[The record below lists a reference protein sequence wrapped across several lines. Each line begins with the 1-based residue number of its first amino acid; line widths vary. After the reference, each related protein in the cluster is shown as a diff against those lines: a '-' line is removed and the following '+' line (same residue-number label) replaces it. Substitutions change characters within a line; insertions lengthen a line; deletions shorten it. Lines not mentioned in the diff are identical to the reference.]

1 MIANIIIIT
10 LLNLITSG
18 FSSAPAVKVSKVNYT
33 VTEKS
38 SLTIAGSSNV
48 NKFSCTT
55 YDNLSSGVIYI
66 EAEDGGDYVKFNNAV
81 LSINIKSFDCR
92 NPMLNKDFYNTL
104 NAKETPTIDIQ
115 LLTATPLTRGRIL
128 NANSGK
134 FNADVAISLNGTS
147 KPEQIIVS
155 WQKVGNNLYRFQGE
169 KKLHM
174 TDFDIEAPVAALGLI
189 KVNNDINI
197 QFDLYVKA
205 SQKVL

>member
-10 LLNLITSG
+10 LINLITSG
-18 FSSAPAVKVSKVNYT
+18 FASAPTVKVSKVNYT

-38 SLTIAGSSNV
+38 SLTLTGSSNV
-48 NKFSCTT
+48 NRFSCTT
-55 YDNLSSGVIYI
+55 YDNLSNGVTYI
-66 EAEDGGDYVKFNNAV
+66 RAEENGDYVTFNNAV

-104 NAKETPTIDIQ
+104 NAKETPTIEIE
-115 LLTATPLTRGRIL
+115 LLTATPLTRGKIL
-128 NANSGK
+128 NSNSGK

-155 WQKVGNNLYRFQGE
+155 WQKVGNNIFRFQGE

-205 SQKVL
+205 SPKLL